1 MSRVFSFRDLIRVV
15 PQFQGKSEYDL
26 IRPEMDEAVHDVLA
40 DLGFS
45 MRHAITYVPALHRD
59 LTGRVAVGFMA
70 RGTLNH
76 YARAYL
82 SSPLCDPIE
91 LLIAAAKRDPSMA
104 AELAKMLGGKH
115 CLDDDYA
122 IDKEPPYD
130 GEVEP
135 DYEDNLL
142 MIQGLTQLRDFI
154 RGNEMLDDGT
164 MQTPK

>member
-70 RGTLNH
+70 RGALNH
-76 YARAYL
+76 YARSYL

-115 CLDDDYA
+115 CLDNDCA

-130 GEVEP
+130 GKVEP